1 MKLTLFKLGL
11 VVTVIG
17 ILWIGFEFSNGE
29 KISKNFNLLE
39 KQTDALDIELSNSG
53 IGFYKITVPE
63 FERDSLFIQVL
74 EPNENIIVDKKIETK
89 MSVNF
94 FEFKNDGSY
103 LLKITNLSKKPVKL
117 QVEFGDSNSLQMKIP
132 GMILFTGVILI
143 IIASYQ
149 KLRNYNMAQPDEK
162 IS

>member
-1 MKLTLFKLGL
+1 MNLTLFKLGL

-17 ILWIGFEFSNGE
+17 ILWTGFEFSNGE
-29 KISKNFNLLE
+29 KISKNFNLFE
-39 KQTDALDIELSNSG
+39 KQTDTLDIELLNSG

-103 LLKITNLSKKPVKL
+103 FLKITNLSNKPVKL
-117 QVEFGDSNSLQMKIP
+117 QVEFGDTNSLQMKIP
-132 GMILFTGVILI
+132 GIVLFIGVILMI
-143 IIASYQ
+143 IVSYQ

>member
-74 EPNENIIVDKKIETK
+74 ESNENIIVDKKIETK

-94 FEFKNDGSY
+94 FEFKNDGNY
-103 LLKITNLSKKPVKL
+103 LLKITNLSSKPVKL
-117 QVEFGDSNSLQMKIP
+117 QVEFGDTNSLQMKIP
-132 GMILFTGVILI
+132 GLVLFIGVILM

>member
-39 KQTDALDIELSNSG
+39 KQTDTLDIEWANSG

-74 EPNENIIVDKKIETK
+74 ESNENIIVDKKIETK

-94 FEFKNDGSY
+94 FEFKNDGNY
-103 LLKITNLSKKPVKL
+103 LLKITNLSNKPVKL
-117 QVEFGDSNSLQMKIP
+117 QVEFGDTNSLQMKIP
-132 GMILFTGVILI
+132 GLVLFIGVILM

>member
-17 ILWIGFEFSNGE
+17 ILWTGLEFSNGE
-29 KISKNFNLLE
+29 KISKNFNLFE
-39 KQTDALDIELSNSG
+39 KQTNTLDIELSNSG

-94 FEFKNDGSY
+94 FEFKNDGNY
-103 LLKITNLSKKPVKL
+103 LLKITNISNKPVKL
-117 QVEFGDSNSLQMKIP
+117 QVEFGDSNSSQMRIP
-132 GMILFTGVILI
+132 GIVLFIGVILMI
-143 IIASYQ
+143 VASYQ

>member
-1 MKLTLFKLGL
+1 MKLTTFRLGL
-11 VVTVIG
+11 VITVIG
-17 ILWIGFEFSNGE
+17 ILWVGFEFSNGD
-29 KISKNFNLLE
+29 KISKNFNLFE
-39 KQTDALDIELSNSG
+39 KQTGNLDIELSNSG

-94 FEFKNDGSY
+94 FEFKNDGNH
-103 LLKITNLSKKPVKL
+103 LLKITNLSNKPVKL
-117 QVEFGDSNSLQMKIP
+117 QVEFGDSNSAQMKIP
-132 GMILFTGVILI
+132 GIVLFIGVVLM

-149 KLRNYNMAQPDEK
+149 KLRNYNMAHPDEK